1 MIVSRFA
8 DVGGIRTHYLDGGDG
23 PPLVL
28 LHSGEFGASAELT
41 WEHNLEGLAE
51 HFRVIAP
58 DWLGFGQ
65 TDKLYDFGSGSERRM
80 RHLVAFLETLAI
92 DRAHF
97 AGVSM
102 GGTALI
108 REAAAPACRLPIER
122 MVISSGGGF
131 VPDND
136 ARRRLLDY
144 DGTPDAMRALL
155 RANFSDPRWA
165 EDDSYVARRVA
176 ASLAPGAWEV
186 VNAARLKAPNVP
198 PRSGFG
204 APDTVAYERIR
215 VPTLL
220 LVGEEDQLREPG
232 YHLPL
237 AERIPDV
244 RAVVVPGAGH
254 LHNIE
259 RADVFNREALAFLG
273 GLVEAVR

>member
-1 MIVSRFA
+1 MIASRFV

-28 LHSGEFGASAELT
+28 LHSGEFGASAALT
-41 WEHNLEGLAE
+41 FEFNLPSLAE

-58 DWLGFGQ
+58 DWLGYGH
-65 TDKLYDFGSGSERRM
+65 TDKLYDFTSGSERRM
-80 RHLVAFLETLAI
+80 RHLVAFLGTLAI

-97 AGVSM
+97 VGVSM

-122 MVISSGGGF
+122 MVIASGGGY
-131 VPDND
+131 VPNNA

-144 DGTPDAMRALL
+144 DGTPEAMRELL

-165 EDDSYVARRVA
+165 EDDAYVARRVE
-176 ASLAPGAWEV
+176 ASLSPGAWEV
-186 VNAARLKAPNVP
+186 INAARLKAPNVP
-198 PRSGFG
+198 PRSEFG
-204 APDTVAYERIR
+204 MPDRIVYEQIPY
-215 VPTLL
+215 PTLL
-220 LVGEEDQLREPG
+220 LVGEEDKLREPG
-232 YHLPL
+232 FHLSM

-244 RAVVVPGAGH
+244 RTVVVPGAGH

-259 RADVFNREALAFLG
+259 RPDVFNRETLAFLG
-273 GLVEAVR
+273 APVEAVR